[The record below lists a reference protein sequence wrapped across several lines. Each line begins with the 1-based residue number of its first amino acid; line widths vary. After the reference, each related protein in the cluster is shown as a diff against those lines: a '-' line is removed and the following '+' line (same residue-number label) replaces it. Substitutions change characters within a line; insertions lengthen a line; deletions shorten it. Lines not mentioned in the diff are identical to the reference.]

1 MKVSYQFVCETVEVE
16 VEEVWGEM
24 LMDMDRREYNN
35 HQSETRRHVSLDELN
50 LDETLLPSD
59 SNVEDEILKKEQM
72 QALMQALNQLTPEQL
87 EVLKNVYF
95 EGKSVNSVAAELGVD
110 QSAVSHRL
118 RTIRK
123 KLEKVLI

>member
-1 MKVSYQFVCETVEVE
+1 MKVSYQFATESVDVEVDE
-16 VEEVWGEM
+16 IWGEM

-50 LDETLLPSD
+50 LDDTLLPSKD
-59 SNVEDEILKKEQM
+59 NVEDEILGKEELKELVG
-72 QALMQALNQLTPEQL
+72 ALEVMTPEQL
-87 EVLKNVYF
+87 YLVKKIYF
-95 EGKSVNSVAAELGVD
+95 EGVSVNSVAAELRID